1 MPLTIRLYRSRKFI
15 IPFLIIIIL
24 LGSFVIFQSLNNY
37 FDSIKQ
43 SNLYL
48 QRQSSK
54 LNSSFIHRAILIFY
68 PSNQESHYLPE
79 IRWLYRSWVEMMKYE
94 SKNWRTDLIIYT
106 GEYSSSFQQLG
117 CILNQIRINNT
128 EQPQCRVFLY
138 LRLSMREISSL
149 TQKQTILANQ
159 GKKTQQQ
166 QQQNELLH
174 PSEITSLHKPN
185 PDLKCGIVSALDRDP
200 IFEIPGVHII
210 DDWNLT
216 EETTNDCNKRLQDLL
231 NRLKINKVDGILSDM
246 CPNVTGCKEI
256 DHSAIVV
263 LQRQALHFARRLLK
277 KNGYFLCKLFQGQE
291 TFQEMRSLLESLFHI
306 VHLVKPSASRYQ
318 SPEMYLLA
326 MQYHADSSDISL
338 NTDNNNQRIETKR
351 NEIEKLLA
359 EARRIRTKKNDK

>member
-1 MPLTIRLYRSRKFI
+1 MLIGRFFSYRSFSISTCLYTKSWMAQHVSDPYVRRSVKENYRARSAFKLIEMNNMYKFLEPGHI
-15 IPFLIIIIL
+15 
-24 LGSFVIFQSLNNY
+24 VIDMGAAPGAWSQVLVKEVN
-37 FDSIKQ
+37 
-43 SNLYL
+43 
-48 QRQSSK
+48 
-54 LNSSFIHRAILIFY
+54 A
-68 PSNQESHYLPE
+68 
-79 IRWLYRSWVEMMKYE
+79 
-94 SKNWRTDLIIYT
+94 
-106 GEYSSSFQQLG
+106 
-117 CILNQIRINNT
+117 
-128 EQPQCRVFLY
+128 RVN
-138 LRLSMREISSL
+138 
-149 TQKQTILANQ
+149 K
-159 GKKTQQQ
+159 GKKTQAQ

-185 PDLKCGIVSALDRDP
+185 LDLKCGIVIALDRDP

-231 NRLKINKVDGILSDM
+231 NRLKIDKVDGILSDM

-263 LQRQALHFARRLLK
+263 LQRQALDFARRLLK

-306 VHLVKPSASRYQ
+306 VHLVKPSASRNQ
-318 SPEMYLLA
+318 SSEMYLLA
-326 MQYHADSSDISL
+326 MQYYGDSSNISIS
-338 NTDNNNQRIETKR
+338 TDNNNQRIETNR